1 MILADSGF
9 WVALGNR
16 RDRHHDAA
24 LRALRTFGAQGFI
37 TTWPVLTEVGHL
49 LLGRVGPHQA
59 IAFQRSVADGACR
72 VFELPDDAPR
82 RAAELM
88 ARYRDLPMDVAD
100 ASLVILAEEL
110 DEGRI
115 LSTDLR
121 DFEGYRWKNRK
132 PFDNLL
138 LPHA

>member
-9 WVALGNR
+9 WIALGNR
-16 RDRHHDAA
+16 RDRHHAAA
-24 LRALRTFGAQGFI
+24 LRALQVHAGEGFV

-49 LLGRVGPHQA
+49 LLGRVGAHQA
-59 IAFQRSVADGACR
+59 VAFMRSVADEACR
-72 VFELPDDAPR
+72 VFELPEDAPR

-88 ARYRDLPMDVAD
+88 SRYRNLPMDVAD
-100 ASLVILAEEL
+100 ASLLILAEEL

-121 DFEGYRWKNRK
+121 DFEGYRWKNTR
-132 PFDNLL
+132 PFENLL
-138 LPHA
+138 LPDY